1 MQGRAEDHKIMK
13 YKIMKYKIMK
23 YKIMNYKI
31 MGEMARAVAL
41 RPVSEAVLRLANAL
55 PTAMWNPFRV
65 RSRAGR

>member
-1 MQGRAEDHKIMK
+1 
-13 YKIMKYKIMK
+13 MKYKIMK

>member
-1 MQGRAEDHKIMK
+1 MQGRAEDH
-13 YKIMKYKIMK
+13 KIMK

-41 RPVSEAVLRLANAL
+41 RPVSEAVLRLANGL

>member
-1 MQGRAEDHKIMK
+1 MQGRAEDH
-13 YKIMKYKIMK
+13 KIMK